1 MNESLVSNKIFLY
14 IWSIWF
20 QLNWMKTR
28 RHRPSLIKQWNAIT
42 SLLTCRLLGEL
53 FGPAHLP
60 GNSKSPNSSTFSY
73 ISNHS
78 LFVPFIFIQP
88 KIEFRID
95 VIFKFWLEMGKKNR
109 SEWGAEVEEDLMIA
123 VPDGLT
129 GQVLAQTWYRLLHC
143 IGNPVQLSRP
153 SVISQTYKFIQFTIV
168 NSQVHSCE
176 INFPINRI
184 KLIELNWLNRV
195 VKWSVSASVFVVV
208 AGHFRRRHERHRPIS
223 RQLLTSPP
231 HQYRCRP
238 SS

>member
-95 VIFKFWLEMGKKNR
+95 VIFKFLLEMGKKQSLGMGSRGWRGFDDCRTGWTDGPGAGPDVVQTTALHWQSSPAVEAVRHQPNLQIHPIHNR
-109 SEWGAEVEEDLMIA
+109 
-123 VPDGLT
+123 
-129 GQVLAQTWYRLLHC
+129 
-143 IGNPVQLSRP
+143 QLS
-153 SVISQTYKFIQFTIV
+153 STFLWNKFPHQSNKV
-168 NSQVHSCE
+168 DW
-176 INFPINRI
+176 I
-184 KLIELNWLNRV
+184 KLV
-195 VKWSVSASVFVVV
+195 
-208 AGHFRRRHERHRPIS
+208 
-223 RQLLTSPP
+223 
-231 HQYRCRP
+231 
-238 SS
+238 